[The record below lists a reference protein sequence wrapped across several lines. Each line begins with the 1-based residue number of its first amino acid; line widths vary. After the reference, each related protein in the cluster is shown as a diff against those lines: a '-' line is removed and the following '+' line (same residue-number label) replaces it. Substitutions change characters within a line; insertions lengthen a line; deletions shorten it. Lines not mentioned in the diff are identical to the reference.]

1 MVRRPVNRAPRLQ
14 TETLPPPVGGLN
26 TLDAVSNMPPT
37 DAVILDNYFP
47 GTADVP
53 LRNGYQTWGSGLTN
67 VETLA
72 AYTAGTTKKLFAFS
86 KGNVYDVSANQP
98 IGAGNVVVEG
108 PFVAGAQFTAGVT
121 TTLPLSKTYAKS
133 ADIIVHF
140 DGQYQGYDQYTVGPN
155 SITFTSPI
163 PVGVNQVYIESIG
176 ALTANIVA
184 EGPFT
189 GVGGQSSLT
198 LSQAYAGPTN
208 LLVWFDGTYQGPDQ
222 YTLAGKVL
230 TFTSAIPTFTSTVYI
245 VAVAIGN
252 IVQEG
257 PFVASG
263 QTSLTL
269 SQGYPSSANLLVH
282 FDGGFQS
289 PDQYTLSGKTLTF
302 TAAVPT
308 GISKIYVIAVGAPVV
323 SGLTNSRWQYVNFS
337 NAGADFLV
345 MVNGVDAP
353 LLYNGTT
360 WQQITN
366 SSTPIAI
373 TGVDPTTFASVNVFA
388 QRLWFAKL
396 NTTQAWYLPVGQVG
410 GAASVLDIGSQL
422 TLGGFLAGMATWNID
437 DSAGL
442 NPYLV
447 LISSVGEAVVYQG
460 SDPSQAN
467 AFGISAHFRIG
478 APTGRRFYEKYGS
491 DIVFIGADGLT
502 PLSKAL
508 LSDRSERNETL
519 TRKISPSITADV
531 SAYGSHFGWQ
541 VILYPDGNKLI
552 VNVPTAEDSVSYQY
566 VMNTLTNAW
575 CRFTGWNSTCFAYY
589 NSGLFFGGPNGV
601 AQADVG
607 NDDGGNAINAD
618 IKPAFNYFSMRGVQK
633 YFKMVRPVFLANST
647 FSLQMDLSVDFS
659 NTIPTS
665 TPGFSQGFATPW
677 DTTPWDQVPWN
688 GAQIIQS
695 DWQSIDGIGYA
706 ATYRMRTQT
715 KGVAYSIES
724 ATFMYEPQTQLT
736 L

>member
-1 MVRRPVNRAPRLQ
+1 MARKLVNRAPRLQ

-26 TLDAVSNMPPT
+26 TLDAVANMPPT

-53 LRNGYQTWGSGLTN
+53 LRNGYQTWGGGLTN

-72 AYTAGTTKKLFAFS
+72 VYTSGTQKKMFAVS
-86 KGNVYDVSANQP
+86 KGAIYDVSANQA
-98 IGAGNVVVEG
+98 IGSGNVVVEG
-108 PFVAGAQFTAGVT
+108 PFVSVSGQ
-121 TTLPLSKTYAKS
+121 TTLALSQTYS
-133 ADIIVHF
+133 SPADILVHF
-140 DGQYQGYDQYTVGPN
+140 DGVYQGFDQYTVGTN

-163 PVGVNQVYIESIG
+163 PAGVAQVYIESIG
-176 ALTANIVA
+176 ALPANITA

-189 GVGGQSSLT
+189 GVGGQTSIT
-198 LSQAYAGPTN
+198 LSQVYGGLIN
-208 LLVWFDGTYQGPDQ
+208 LIVYFDGTYQGPDQ
-222 YTLAGKVL
+222 YSLAGKVL
-230 TFTSAIPTFTSTVYI
+230 TFTAAIPAFVSKVYVI
-245 VAVAIGN
+245 AVAVGN
-252 IVQEG
+252 IAQEG
-257 PFVASG
+257 PFTGVGG
-263 QTSLTL
+263 QTTLTL
-269 SQGYPSSANLLVH
+269 TQNYPSSANLLIH
-282 FDGGFQS
+282 FDGTFQG
-289 PDQYTLSGKTLTF
+289 PDQYSITGSTLTF
-302 TAAVPT
+302 TAAIPASV
-308 GISKIYVIAVGAPVV
+308 GKVYIIAIGTSLL

-337 NAGADFLV
+337 NAGAEFLV
-345 MVNGVDAP
+345 MCNGIDPV

-360 WQQITN
+360 WQKVTQ

-373 TGVDPTTFASVNVFA
+373 TGVDPSTFVSVNVFA

-410 GAASVLDIGSQL
+410 GAANVLDIGSEV
-422 TLGGFLAGMATWNID
+422 TMGGFLAGMATWNID

-447 LISSVGEAVVYQG
+447 LISSVGEAIVYQG

-467 AFGISAHFRIG
+467 SFGISARFRIG

-519 TRKISPSITADV
+519 TRKISPSVTADV

-552 VNVPTAEDSVSYQY
+552 VNVPTAEDTTSYQY
-566 VMNTLTNAW
+566 VMNTLTNSW
-575 CRFTGWNSTCFAYY
+575 CRFTGWNSTCFAYF
-589 NSGLFFGGPNGV
+589 NSGLYFGGPNGV

-607 NDDGGNAINAD
+607 NDDGGNAIDAD
-618 IKPAFNYFSMRGVQK
+618 IKPAFNYFNMRGVQK
-633 YFKMVRPVFLANST
+633 YFKMVKPVFLANSPFT
-647 FSLQMDLSVDFS
+647 LQMDLSVDFN
-659 NTIPTS
+659 NTLPTS
-665 TPGFSQGFATPW
+665 TPGFSQGFSTPW
-677 DTTPWDQVPWN
+677 DTTPWDRVPWN
-688 GAQIIQS
+688 GAQLIQS
-695 DWQSIDGIGYA
+695 DWESIDGIGYA

-715 KGVAYSIES
+715 KGIAYSIES
-724 ATFMYEPQTQLT
+724 ATFLFEPQTQLT

>member
-1 MVRRPVNRAPRLQ
+1 MPRRPVNRAPRLQ

-26 TLDAVSNMPPT
+26 TLDAVANMPPT

-53 LRNGYQTWGSGLTN
+53 LRNGFQNWGSGLSN

-72 AYTAGTTKKLFAFS
+72 VYTSGTQKKMFAIAGGKI
-86 KGNVYDVSANQP
+86 YDVSANQA
-98 IGAGNVVVEG
+98 IGNGNVTVEG
-108 PFVAGAQFTAGVT
+108 PFIGVSGQ
-121 TTLPLSKTYAKS
+121 TTLALSKTYTSPAQ
-133 ADIIVHF
+133 IIVHF
-140 DGQYQGYDQYTVGPN
+140 DDVYQGFDQYTVGP
-155 SITFTSPI
+155 SGITFNSPI
-163 PVGVNQVYIESIG
+163 PAGVTQVYIESIP
-176 ALTANIVA
+176 ALAVNITA

-189 GVGGQSSLT
+189 GVGGQTSLN
-198 LSQAYAGPTN
+198 LSQVYGGSIN
-208 LLVWFDGTYQGPDQ
+208 LIVYFDGTYQGPDQ
-222 YTLAGKVL
+222 YSLAGKVL
-230 TFTSAIPTFTSTVYI
+230 TFTAAIPAFVSKVYVI
-245 VAVAIGN
+245 AVSIGN
-252 IVQEG
+252 IAQEG
-257 PFVASG
+257 PFTGVNG
-263 QTSLTL
+263 QTTLTL
-269 SQGYPSSANLLVH
+269 SQTYAASANLLIH
-282 FDGGFQS
+282 FDGGFQG
-289 PDQYTLSGKTLTF
+289 PDTYNIVGTTLTF
-302 TAAVPT
+302 TSAIPAGV
-308 GISKIYVIAVGAPVV
+308 GKVYIIALGSSLV

-337 NAGADFLV
+337 NAGAEFLV
-345 MVNGVDAP
+345 MCNGVDP
-353 LLYNGTT
+353 VLLYNGST
-360 WQQITN
+360 WQKVIQ

-410 GAASVLDIGSQL
+410 GAANVLDIGSEV

-447 LISSVGEAVVYQG
+447 LVTSVGEAVVYQG

-519 TRKISPSITADV
+519 TRKISPSVTADV
-531 SAYGSHFGWQ
+531 AAYGAHFGWQ
-541 VILYPDGNKLI
+541 VILYPDGNKLL
-552 VNVPTAEDSVSYQY
+552 VNVPTAEDTTSYQY

-589 NSGLFFGGPNGV
+589 NSGLYFGGPNGV
-601 AQADVG
+601 AQADMG

-618 IKPAFNYFSMRGVQK
+618 IKPAFNYFGQRGMQK
-633 YFKMVRPVFLANST
+633 YFKMVKPVFLANSPFT
-647 FSLQMDLSVDFS
+647 LQMDLSVDFN
-659 NTIPTS
+659 NTLPTS
-665 TPGFSQGFATPW
+665 TPGFSQGFSTPW
-677 DTTPWDQVPWN
+677 DTTPWDRVPWN

-695 DWQSIDGIGYA
+695 DWESIDGIGYA

-715 KGVAYSIES
+715 KGIAYSIES
-724 ATFMYEPQTQLT
+724 ATFLFEPQNELT

>member
-1 MVRRPVNRAPRLQ
+1 MRRPVNRAPRLQ
-14 TETLPPPVGGLN
+14 NETLPPPVGGLN
-26 TLDAVSNMPPT
+26 TLDAVANMPPT

-53 LRNGYQTWGSGLTN
+53 LRNGFQTWGSGLTN

-72 AYTAGTTKKLFAFS
+72 VYTAGTTKKMFAVT
-86 KGNVYDVSANQP
+86 GGRIYDVSANQP
-98 IGAGNVVVEG
+98 IGNGNVVVEG
-108 PFVAGAQFTAGVT
+108 PYLAGAQFTGGVT
-121 TTLPLSKTYAKS
+121 TTLPLSRTYASS
-133 ADIIVHF
+133 AAVLVHF
-140 DGQYQGYDQYTVGPN
+140 DGQYQGFDQYSIVGTN
-155 SITFTSPI
+155 IVFTSPI

-176 ALTANIVA
+176 APAANITA
-184 EGPFT
+184 EGPFAA
-189 GVGGQSSLT
+189 GGQTSVT
-198 LSQAYAGPTN
+198 LSKTYSGTTN
-208 LLVWFDGTYQGPDQ
+208 LIVYFDGTYQGPDQ
-222 YTLAGKVL
+222 YSLAGKVL
-230 TFTSAIPTFTSTVYI
+230 TFTSVVPVYVSNVYVI
-245 VAVAIGN
+245 AVSIGN
-252 IVQEG
+252 ITQEG
-257 PFVASG
+257 PFTGVSG

-269 SQGYPSSANLLVH
+269 SQGYASSANLLVH
-282 FDGGFQS
+282 FDGGFQG
-289 PDQYTLSGKTLTF
+289 PDQYTISGKTLTF
-302 TAAVPT
+302 NSAIPT
-308 GISKIYVIAVGAPVV
+308 GVGSVYVIAIGASVV

-337 NAGADFLV
+337 NAGASFLV

-353 LLYNGTT
+353 LVYNGST

-366 SSTPIAI
+366 SSTPISI
-373 TGVDPTTFASVNVFA
+373 TGVDPTTFVSVNVFA

-410 GAASVLDIGSQL
+410 GAANVLDIGSEL

-447 LISSVGEAVVYQG
+447 LVSSVGEAVVYQG

-519 TRKISPSITADV
+519 TRKISPSVTADV
-531 SAYGSHFGWQ
+531 AAYGSHFGWQ

-552 VNVPTAEDSVSYQY
+552 VNVPTAEDTTSYQY

-575 CRFTGWNSTCFAYY
+575 CRFTGWNSTCFAYF
-589 NSGLFFGGPNGV
+589 NGGLYFGGPNGV

-607 NDDGGNAINAD
+607 NDDGGNAISAD
-618 IKPAFNYFSMRGVQK
+618 IKPAFNYFGMRGTQK
-633 YFKMVRPVFLANST
+633 YFKMVRPVFLANSP

-659 NTIPTS
+659 NTLPTS
-665 TPGFSQGFATPW
+665 TPGFSQGFSTPW

-695 DWQSIDGIGYA
+695 DWESIDGIGYA

-715 KGVAYSIES
+715 KGIAYSIES
-724 ATFMYEPQTQLT
+724 ASFLFEPQASLT